1 MKPSVIFQAIF
12 VSILTISLSAFSAFA
27 QVDQGSI
34 AGRVI
39 DPTGAVVPGATISV
53 INVGTNEKRNA
64 TSNGSGEYSF
74 SALKA
79 AMYKIEATA
88 PTFAVNTITD
98 IQLSVG
104 QRLNLEIAVSPEAQ
118 SVTVDVV
125 GGSETAI
132 NTSSARRSARPST
145 SVRSK
150 TCRSTADSFR
160 SFICRHRARSTP
172 ARAHSA
178 TSDFRAEPIS
188 RT

>member
-1 MKPSVIFQAIF
+1 MVDPS
-12 VSILTISLSAFSAFA
+12 
-27 QVDQGSI
+27 
-34 AGRVI
+34 
-39 DPTGAVVPGATISV
+39 GAVVPGATITV

-64 TSNGSGEYSF
+64 TSNASGEYSF

-98 IQLSVG
+98 IQLAVG

-132 NTSSARRSARPST
+132 NTSSATIGATVNQREVKDLPLNGRQLS
-145 SVRSK
+145 
-150 TCRSTADSFR
+150 

-172 ARAHSA
+172 APAHSA
-178 TSDFRAEPIS
+178 TSGFRAEPIS
-188 RT
+188 KT